1 MLIYR
6 KHGKFRPTLPKLV
19 ASNDAIVVE
28 ETTRKAF
35 KHYSSNSDSPEQA
48 VKILNELKGIGPA
61 TSSLLLSIYD
71 PSSCPFFS
79 DEFFRY
85 MVWDT
90 SGSPAGWDRK
100 LKYDMKELSTFYR
113 EVEKLLKRLRK
124 ENNEDFTVADIEKA
138 AFVLGKEKVDLSSTS
153 DESADSDIG
162 GVELVP
168 PKKKVDLSTANNE
181 AADAS
186 IEKTTSGK
194 RKREV
199 APKAKP
205 AKKRGKK

>member
-1 MLIYR
+1 MYR

-19 ASNDAIVVE
+19 ASNDATVVE

-35 KHYSSNSDSPEQA
+35 KQYSSNSDSPEQA

-61 TSSLLLSIYD
+61 TSSLLLSVYD

-100 LKYDMKELSTFYR
+100 LKYDMKELSMFYR
-113 EVEKLLKRLRK
+113 EVEKLVKRLRK
-124 ENNEDFTVADIEKA
+124 ENNETFTMVDVEKA
-138 AFVLGKEKVDLSSTS
+138 AFVLGKERVDLSTAS

-168 PKKKVDLSTANNE
+168 PKKKVELSAANNK
-181 AADAS
+181 AADAN
-186 IEKTTSGK
+186 IEKTATSGK
-194 RKREV
+194 RKREA

-205 AKKRGKK
+205 VKKRGKK